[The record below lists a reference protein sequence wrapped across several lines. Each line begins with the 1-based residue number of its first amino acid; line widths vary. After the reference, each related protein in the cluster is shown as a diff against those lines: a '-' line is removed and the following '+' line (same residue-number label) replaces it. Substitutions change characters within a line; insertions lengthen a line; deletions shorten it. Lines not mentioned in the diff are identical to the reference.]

1 VAFQDFPSRALHD
14 VGLSAWF
21 GGTLA
26 NAVSLNR
33 AAGATDRYSEAG
45 KVTNTGWNLWA
56 PVNAAAIG
64 AHLVGAVGQLI
75 GNKERLASQKG
86 VASMSVFK
94 TALTVAA
101 LGASGYSRLLGRKI
115 AEQHDVPLASGTET
129 TETTPP
135 DVAKAVQQQKVLQ
148 WAVPALTG
156 ALVVVTAYAG
166 EQQRPTAVKA
176 GILQRL
182 NPFS

>member
-56 PVNAAAIG
+56 PVNAGAIG

-86 VASMSVFK
+86 VASMSVLK
-94 TALTVAA
+94 TALTAAA
-101 LGASGYSRLLGRKI
+101 LGASGYSRILGRTI
-115 AEQHDVPLASGTET
+115 AQQHDVPHERGRVIEVHL
-129 TETTPP
+129 P
-135 DVAKAVQQQKVLQ
+135 DGSEINVDGEIR
-148 WAVPALTG
+148 TG
-156 ALVVVTAYAG
+156 GLERVTVEPRAFRLVV
-166 EQQRPTAVKA
+166 R
-176 GILQRL
+176 
-182 NPFS
+182 